1 MLKKAI
7 LGTPKA
13 FKVSIGSQSHCTAS
27 VEKSLYSP
35 GELVTVTI
43 AYNVGHNNAVVG
55 TSTGTPVKKV
65 SDTKYTFL
73 MPNKDVVITA
83 SASVMSFKI
92 TVNKND
98 GGNVSVKSVANYGE
112 TVTVTLSPAE
122 GYSVGN
128 VSASGVGLS
137 GSGNTR
143 TFSMPAGNVVL
154 NVSFKLEYHVIM
166 TVGYSSPSRQHHYG
180 YQKDSFGSLSR
191 IPYWNNITATIY
203 VLEGKGRSSSTF
215 STNIFWIYDVN
226 NAPKRDMRINGFL
239 FPKGQEMSNVSPSY
253 ITYNS
258 SEGASLFW
266 GKTGQQVA
274 LIFDPPPY
282 RLSLIKS
289 IRYLPALGRRAW

>member
-13 FKVSIGSQSHCTAS
+13 FKVSIGSQAHCTAS
-27 VEKSLYSP
+27 VEKSLYAP

-73 MPNKDVVITA
+73 MPNNDVVITA

-92 TVNKND
+92 SVNKND

-154 NVSFKLEYHVIM
+154 NVSFKLEYHVIL
-166 TVGYSSPSRQHHYG
+166 TIGADTSDRTKHYG
-180 YQKDSFGSLSR
+180 YSKDYYGSLSR
-191 IPYWNNITATIY
+191 IPYWTDTNTII
-203 VLEGKGRSSSTF
+203 VSLNDKGRSSLVS
-215 STNIFWIYDVN
+215 SYLLIFKSGT
-226 NAPKRDMRINGFL
+226 AL
-239 FPKGQEMSNVSPSY
+239 
-253 ITYNS
+253 
-258 SEGASLFW
+258 ASLTVNGHVFNKYTEFQQQIQYKATSPTNLFW
-266 GKTGQQVA
+266 QKDGQKIA
-274 LIFDPPPY
+274 LTFDPPPTG
-282 RLSLIKS
+282 
-289 IRYLPALGRRAW
+289 YL

>member
-55 TSTGTPVKKV
+55 TSTGTPVKKI

-92 TVNKND
+92 SVKKND

-112 TVTVTLSPAE
+112 VVTVTLSPAE

-154 NVSFKLEYHVIM
+154 NVSFKFEYHVIL
-166 TVGYSSPSRQHHYG
+166 TIGADTSGRTDIYG
-180 YQKDSFGSLSR
+180 YNSGSYGSFSR
-191 IPYWNNITATIY
+191 IPYWN
-203 VLEGKGRSSSTF
+203 
-215 STNIFWIYDVN
+215 STNTTLLTLNDSGRGSASASYATMYNYGTAPASLSVN
-226 NAPKRDMRINGFL
+226 GHVFNRDADF
-239 FPKGQEMSNVSPSY
+239 Q
-253 ITYNS
+253 NS
-258 SEGASLFW
+258 RQYRATSTTNLFW
-266 GKTGQQVA
+266 GKTGQA
-274 LIFDPPPY
+274 LPITFNPPPTG
-282 RLSLIKS
+282 
-289 IRYLPALGRRAW
+289 YL

>member
-13 FKVSIGSQSHCTAS
+13 FKVSIGSQAHCTAS
-27 VEKSLYSP
+27 VEKSLYAP

-73 MPNKDVVITA
+73 MPNNDVVITA

-92 TVNKND
+92 SVNKND

-166 TVGYSSPSRQHHYG
+166 TVGKWTNDATIGSSKHFGYSG
-180 YQKDSFGSLSR
+180 TGVGSLSR
-191 IPYWNNITATIY
+191 IPYFTNPSCKAIQIESYTTRGHPRGTRLYLQSASSIQNISINGINLTSSDNKNYSSNNDTLIFLN
-203 VLEGKGRSSSTF
+203 LEGQR
-215 STNIFWIYDVN
+215 VN
-226 NAPKRDMRINGFL
+226 
-239 FPKGQEMSNVSPSY
+239 
-253 ITYNS
+253 
-258 SEGASLFW
+258 
-266 GKTGQQVA
+266 
-274 LIFDPPPY
+274 LIFNPPPTG
-282 RLSLIKS
+282 
-289 IRYLPALGRRAW
+289 YL

>member
-13 FKVSIGSQSHCTAS
+13 FKVSIGSLSHCTAS
-27 VEKSLYSP
+27 VEKSLYAP

-55 TSTGTPVKKV
+55 TSTGTQVKKV

-73 MPNKDVVITA
+73 MPNNDVVITA

-92 TVNKND
+92 SVNKND

-166 TVGYSSPSRQHHYG
+166 TVGYSSPSRQQHYG
-180 YQKDSFGSLSR
+180 YQKDSLGSLSR
-191 IPYWNNITATIY
+191 IPYWNSITSTIHT
-203 VLEGKGRSSSTF
+203 LEGHGRSTF
-215 STNIFWIYDVN
+215 SSNIFWIYDVN

-239 FPKGQEMSNVSPSY
+239 FPKGTEMAQVSPSY

-258 SEGASLFW
+258 KEGASLFW
-266 GKTGQQVA
+266 GKEGQQIA

-282 RLSLIKS
+282 RIPIRKS
-289 IRYLPALGRRAW
+289 IRYLPALLRRAR